1 MRYSH
6 QRQLVYDALKGT
18 KTHPDANWVYAEVA
32 KSMPHISLGTV
43 YRNLNELAD
52 NGQIK
57 RISAVGNVE
66 RYDADTRTHAH
77 LICKCCGAIM
87 DAEIADSDFVV
98 DIGGFVSES
107 AEIMIYGKCATC
119 AKENI

>member
-6 QRQLVYDALKGT
+6 QRQLVYEALAST
-18 KTHPDANWVYAEVA
+18 KTHPDANWVYNKVRDA
-32 KSMPHISLGTV
+32 MPHISLGTV

-52 NGQIK
+52 AGQIK

-66 RYDADTRTHAH
+66 RYDADTSYHAH
-77 LICKCCGAIM
+77 LICKVCGRIF
-87 DAEIADSDFVV
+87 DATPEEIKLTDADDFTV
-98 DIGGFVSES
+98 ES

-119 AKENI
+119 TK